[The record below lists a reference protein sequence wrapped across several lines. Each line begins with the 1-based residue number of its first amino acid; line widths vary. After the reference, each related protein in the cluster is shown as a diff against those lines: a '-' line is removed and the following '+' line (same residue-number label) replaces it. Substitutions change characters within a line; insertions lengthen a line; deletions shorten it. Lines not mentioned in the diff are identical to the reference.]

1 MNVETLQFYPPK
13 FRNNCVVSGHPVKSV
28 QLLVLPCTGSQ
39 QENCVKGEGKKVLWS
54 PVGVEAVGVA
64 DSASLPLASTF
75 RFLERG

>member
-39 QENCVKGEGKKVLWS
+39 QENSVLKEKEKKCSGHL
-54 PVGVEAVGVA
+54 
-64 DSASLPLASTF
+64 
-75 RFLERG
+75 